1 MISSIITSFLLAAAV
16 ILLRLVM
23 KKKLNGKLLMIMWA
37 VVFLK
42 FALPINIPTAFSVL
56 NLSSVSDSAERISSN
71 DSTPIF
77 SKEEDIPK
85 PEQTET
91 NDTSSPVNNDNSDSV
106 YTEYLPPE
114 TDISEQND
122 NSSADWRSILNY
134 IYIAVTVMLTG
145 IIVLSYI
152 ICAVRFSRFEDIEED
167 MGAMDKIRLK
177 KGDIGTPAVFGII
190 KPVILLPS
198 ETDFSDKSS
207 LGHIILHEQTHICHH
222 DPLWNLLTLLI
233 CAINWYDPLV
243 WICRALFLKD
253 TERYCDESVIVIIGD
268 ENRKEYARSLL
279 KCAEERNRLL
289 LLVSGF
295 GESDIKGR
303 IKAILSMKKVRM
315 GTALAAA
322 LLIIASAIFFGTGRQ
337 LTADITESGFLPSGE
352 NRVYSQ
358 TITGSSGEKAEVQLL
373 LDHSYGEDDLQD
385 YYHFILDI
393 ASDEYTLD
401 MPRADF
407 FINGVSR
414 YRFLPDEPVDNPF
427 TGDEGYSE
435 VRYSAEFSKES
446 HDIEAMLYF
455 DFESETSLDITV
467 TYKLKKGI
475 FTVGEYSMQVHYDPW
490 DNDESYYASAM
501 NSFNKSAEEFENRFE
516 MTQTEDGYEIRNTDG
531 AADMYLFLTDN
542 DDSVFSVCRDTADGR
557 VETVFEGSFD
567 PVRTEIFVHDFNGDG
582 INDMALEQW
591 YTGTFI
597 LDNRMIVVDGKTLNE
612 IPIDKNA
619 EETLTNTI
627 KVIQNNDSE
636 FSVLYADSQYDFI
649 SYYQLENNALA
660 DSEGYAISRGG
671 TKYHVENGRIYGT
684 HSVTVRDEKVGAS
697 SEQVLCSARIDFIYS
712 DGRFIPDNDIKLT
725 GSTDYGERVRHI
737 NDILW
742 AYDILGYNEPYELQL
757 VRVRELPSENSDKLN
772 GMYALRLAINEE
784 FIAWCPFENYDALS
798 LRPELIDDMF
808 IKAGN
813 MGGDPGLVFFRQ
825 KTDKEGIYK
834 VSAYKVGS
842 EGEVYP
848 VKFRYEN
855 GSYAEHIEASENFAS
870 AEWEGYYYDSYT
882 DERGI
887 PINRRYPYEYKGGT
901 MVVNVVDVGSSR
913 VLENISL
920 PMLNRNDEVYTNKAY
935 ANERMYYPHV
945 QGSYYRVDWTFKSI
959 QDILSLINT
968 EAPPEAPGNAEYE
981 TTFYYGGEFYFFT
994 LYDKN
999 YLQFRTGDITE
1010 YYRLTDN
1017 EKKNY
1022 LKTIEITLGGA
1033 VDYIAKS
1040 FAKEIEMGYDRNI
1053 TLMDELV
1060 CNEAYYSID
1069 GKEYYSD
1076 PPSSWDVFKSVSVFS
1091 NVELTCV
1098 SEFTENNFQALYR
1111 LSFELQSEAP
1121 APFKNG
1127 HNTLAMVIGE
1137 PFESGSTR
1145 IIKLTDYNDFMH
1157 HISVISGEKGPEYAV
1172 YDFLKYVNYSEY
1184 ASASEITDEAMLF
1197 YLLYSNEP
1205 WLYYDSIT
1213 NGFDGVTPEQ
1223 LKAAAM
1229 DKFGRDIKLSESS
1242 RYYDPDS
1249 GKYYAQGMGIPE
1261 PEKYVITDTKI
1272 DGDFSYI
1279 TVKKYRGICCLYC
1292 ERTIL
1297 FTLEMGTNGYRFV
1310 GVEDISV

>member
-1 MISSIITSFLLAAAV
+1 MISSIITSFLLASAV
-16 ILLRLVM
+16 ILLRLLM
-23 KKKLNGKLLMIMWA
+23 KKKLNGKLLMIVWA

-56 NLSSVSDSAERISSN
+56 NFSPISESSEQISSN

-77 SKEEDIPK
+77 SKEEGIRSPQ
-85 PEQTET
+85 QTEAH
-91 NDTSSPVNNDNSDSV
+91 DTAAPANNDNSDFV
-106 YTEYLPPE
+106 YSEILPPE
-114 TDISEQND
+114 TDITEQND
-122 NSSADWRSILNY
+122 NSSTDRSGILKS

-145 IIVLSYI
+145 FILLSYI
-152 ICAVRFSRFEDIEED
+152 ICAVRFSHFEDIEED
-167 MGAMDKIRLK
+167 MGALENIRLK
-177 KGDIGTPAVFGII
+177 GGDIGTPSVFGII

-198 ETDFSDKSS
+198 ETDFSDKAS
-207 LGHIILHEQTHICHH
+207 LRHIILHEQTHIRHH
-222 DPLWNLLTLLI
+222 DPLWNLLTLII
-233 CAINWYDPLV
+233 CAVNWYDPLV

-279 KCAEERNRLL
+279 KCAQERNRLL

-322 LLIIASAIFFGTGRQ
+322 LLIIASAVFFGTGRQ
-337 LTADITESGFLPSGE
+337 LTADITKSGFLPSGE

-358 TITGSSGEKAEVQLL
+358 IITGSSGEKAEVQLL

-407 FINGVSR
+407 VINGVSR

-475 FTVGEYSMQVHYDPW
+475 FTVGEYTMQVHYDPW
-490 DNDESYYASAM
+490 ETDESYYAFSM
-501 NSFNKSAEEFENRFE
+501 NSFNKMAKGFENSFE
-516 MTQTEDGYEIRNTDG
+516 MSQTEDGYEIRNTDG
-531 AADMYLFLTDN
+531 ATDMYLLLTDN
-542 DDSVFSVCRDTADGR
+542 DDSVFSVCRDTADGKD
-557 VETVFEGSFD
+557 ENIIKGGFD
-567 PVRTEIFVHDFNGDG
+567 PIRTEIFVHDFNSDG

-597 LDNRMIVVDGKTLNE
+597 LDNRMIVIDGKTLIE

-619 EETLTNTI
+619 EKTLTNTI
-627 KVIQNNDSE
+627 RVIQNNDSE
-636 FSVLYADSQYDFI
+636 FSVFYADSQYEFI
-649 SYYQLENNALA
+649 SYYQLENQAEA
-660 DSEGYAISRGG
+660 DSDGYAVSHGG
-671 TKYHVENGRIYGT
+671 TKYHVENGNIYGT
-684 HSVTVRDEKVGAS
+684 HSVTIRDGKVGAS
-697 SEQVLCSARIDFIYS
+697 SEQVICTARIDFTYS
-712 DGRFIPDNDIKLT
+712 GGKFIPNKDIELM
-725 GSTDYGERVRHI
+725 GSTDYGERSEHT

-742 AYDILGYNEPYELQL
+742 EYDVLGYNEPYKLQL
-757 VRVRELPSENSDKLN
+757 VRVRGLPSEHPDKLN
-772 GMYALRLAINEE
+772 GIYALRLALNEN
-784 FIAWCPFENYDALS
+784 FIAWCPFENYYALS

-808 IKAGN
+808 IRAGN
-813 MGGDPGLVFFRQ
+813 TGGDPGLVFFRQ
-825 KTDKEGIYK
+825 KTDKDGIYK
-834 VSAYKVGS
+834 LSAYKVGS
-842 EGEVYP
+842 DGEVYP

-870 AEWEGYYYDSYT
+870 AEWKGYFYDSYT

-887 PINRRYPYEYKGGT
+887 EINRRYPYEYNGGT

-920 PMLNRNDEVYTNKAY
+920 PKLNRNDEVYTNKVN

-945 QGSYYRVDWTFKSI
+945 QGSYYGVDNIFRNI
-959 QDILSLINT
+959 QNTLSLINT
-968 EAPPEAPGNAEYE
+968 EAPPETPGNAEYE

-1017 EKKNY
+1017 EKKSY

-1033 VDYIAKS
+1033 VDYIAES
-1040 FAKEIEMGYDRNI
+1040 FAKEIEMGYDRSL

-1127 HNTLAMVIGE
+1127 HNTLALVVGE

-1184 ASASEITDEAMLF
+1184 ASASEITDEALLF
-1197 YLLYSNEP
+1197 YLLYSKEP
-1205 WLYYDSIT
+1205 WLHYDSIT
-1213 NGFDGVTPEQ
+1213 NGFDGISPEQ

-1249 GKYYAQGMGIPE
+1249 GKYYAQGMGIPN

-1279 TVKKYRGICCLYC
+1279 TVKKYRGTCCLYC
-1292 ERTIL
+1292 EKTIL
-1297 FTLEMGTNGYRFV
+1297 FTLKMGANEYRFV
-1310 GVEDISV
+1310 SIEDISV

>member
-1 MISSIITSFLLAAAV
+1 MLSSIITSFLLAAAV

-56 NLSSVSDSAERISSN
+56 NLSSISDSSEQISFN
-71 DSTPIF
+71 DSTPII
-77 SKEEDIPK
+77 SEKEDISIPQQS
-85 PEQTET
+85 EAH
-91 NDTSSPVNNDNSDSV
+91 DTFAPANNDNLDSV
-106 YTEYLPPE
+106 YSEIMPPE
-114 TDISEQND
+114 IEIIPQDN
-122 NSSADWRSILNY
+122 NSSADRRGILKN
-134 IYIAVTVMLTG
+134 IYIAVTVMLTD
-145 IIVLSYI
+145 IILLSYI
-152 ICAVRFSRFEDIEED
+152 ICAVRFSRFDDIEED
-167 MGAMDKIRLK
+167 MGASKNIRLK

-198 ETDFSDKSS
+198 ETDFSDKAS
-207 LGHIILHEQTHICHH
+207 LRHIILHEQTHIRHH
-222 DPLWNLLTLLI
+222 DPLWNLLTLII
-233 CAINWYDPLV
+233 CAVNWYDPLV

-279 KCAEERNRLL
+279 KCARERNRLL

-303 IKAILSMKKVRM
+303 IKAILSMKKVQL
-315 GTALAAA
+315 GTALAAV
-322 LLIIASAIFFGTGRQ
+322 LLIIASAVFFGTGRQ
-337 LTADITESGFLPSGE
+337 LTAEITESGFLPSGE

-358 TITGSSGEKAEVQLL
+358 TLTGNSGEKAEVQLL
-373 LDHSYGEDDLQD
+373 LDHSYGENDLQD

-393 ASDEYTLD
+393 ASDEYTID
-401 MPRADF
+401 NTCADF
-407 FINGVSR
+407 VVNGVSR
-414 YRFLPDEPVDNPF
+414 YRFLPDEPIDNRLI
-427 TGDEGYSE
+427 GDEGYPE
-435 VRYSAEFSKES
+435 VRYSADFNKKSR
-446 HDIEAMLYF
+446 DIEAVFYF
-455 DFESETSLDITV
+455 DYEMETSLDVTV

-475 FTVGEYSMQVHYDPW
+475 FNVGEYTMQVHYDPW
-490 DNDESYYASAM
+490 ETDESYYAFSI
-501 NSFNKSAEEFENRFE
+501 NSFNKMAKEFENTFE
-516 MTQTEDGYEIRNTDG
+516 MSQTEDGYEIRNTDG
-531 AADMYLFLTDN
+531 ATDMYLFFTDN
-542 DDSVFSVCRDTADGR
+542 DDSVFSVCRDTADGKD
-557 VETVFEGSFD
+557 ENIFKGGFD
-567 PVRTEIFVHDFNGDG
+567 PMRTEIFVHDFNGDG
-582 INDMALEQW
+582 VNDMALEQW

-597 LDNRMIVVDGKTLNE
+597 LDNRMIVIDGKTLSE

-619 EETLTNTI
+619 EKMLTDTI
-627 KVIQNNDSE
+627 KIIQNNDSE
-636 FSVLYADSQYDFI
+636 FSVLYADSQYDFV
-649 SYYQLENNALA
+649 SYYQLENKAEA
-660 DSEGYAISRGG
+660 DSAGYAISHGG
-671 TKYHVENGRIYGT
+671 TKYHVENGNIYGT
-684 HSVTVRDEKVGAS
+684 HSITVRDEKVGAS
-697 SEQVLCSARIDFIYS
+697 SEQVLCYARIDFTYS
-712 DGRFIPDNDIKLT
+712 EGRLIPKNGIELT
-725 GSTDYGERVRHI
+725 GSTDYGERAEHT

-742 AYDILGYNEPYELQL
+742 AYDILGYNDPYKLQL
-757 VRVRELPSENSDKLN
+757 VRVRELPSENPDKLN

-784 FIAWCPFENYDALS
+784 FVAWCPFENYDALS

-808 IKAGN
+808 IRAGN
-813 MGGDPGLVFFRQ
+813 TGGDPGLVFFRQ
-825 KTDKEGIYK
+825 KTDKKGIYK
-834 VSAYKVGS
+834 LSAYKVGS

-848 VKFRYEN
+848 VNFRYEN

-870 AEWEGYYYDSYT
+870 AEWKGYFYDSYT

-887 PINRRYPYEYKGGT
+887 EINRRYPYEYKGGT

-920 PMLNRNDEVYTNKAY
+920 PKLNRNDEVYTNKVN

-945 QGSYYRVDWTFKSI
+945 QGSYYGVDNIFRNI
-959 QDILSLINT
+959 QNTLSLINT
-968 EAPPEAPGNAEYE
+968 ESQPETPGNAEYE

-1017 EKKNY
+1017 EKKSY
-1022 LKTIEITLGGA
+1022 LNAIEITLGGA
-1033 VDYIAKS
+1033 VDYIAES
-1040 FAKEIEMGYDRNI
+1040 FAKEIEMGYDRSLV
-1053 TLMDELV
+1053 LMDELV
-1060 CNEAYYSID
+1060 CNEAYYSVD

-1076 PPSSWDVFKSVSVFS
+1076 PPSSWDVFKNVSVFS
-1091 NVELTCV
+1091 NVELARV
-1098 SEFTENNFQALYR
+1098 SDFTDNNFQALYR
-1111 LSFELQSEAP
+1111 LSFDLQSETP

-1127 HNTLAMVIGE
+1127 NNTLALVVGE

-1213 NGFDGVTPEQ
+1213 NGFDGITPEQ

-1249 GKYYAQGMGIPE
+1249 EKYYAMGMGIPD

-1272 DGDFSYI
+1272 DGGSSYI
-1279 TVKKYRGICCLYC
+1279 TVKKYRGTCCLYC

-1297 FTLEMGTNGYRFV
+1297 FTLEMGDNGYRFV
-1310 GVEDISV
+1310 SIEDISV